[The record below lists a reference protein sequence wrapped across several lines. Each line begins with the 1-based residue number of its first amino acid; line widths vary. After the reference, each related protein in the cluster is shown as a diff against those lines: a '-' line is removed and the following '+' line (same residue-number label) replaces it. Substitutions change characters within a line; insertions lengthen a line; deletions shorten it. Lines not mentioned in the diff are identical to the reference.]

1 MFAIPRRRSITMR
14 KLGVF
19 NQVSLDGYFTDA
31 RGDMSW
37 AHKHDPEWQSF
48 TAENASGE
56 AVLLFGRVT
65 YELMAG
71 YWPTPVALE
80 QNRAVA
86 ERMNAL
92 QKVVFSRS
100 LESVSWTNTRLIRTD
115 IVTATRE
122 LKTEPAPDLL
132 IMGSGTIV
140 SQLTEAG
147 LIDEYQI
154 VVNPIVLGDGR
165 TMFSGVRD
173 RREFRLD
180 RTRTFRNGNLVL
192 WYRRS

>member
-1 MFAIPRRRSITMR
+1 MRIPVEEAIGMR

-19 NQVSLDGYFTDA
+19 NQVSLDGFFTDA

-56 AVLLFGRVT
+56 VVLVFGRIT

-71 YWPTPVALE
+71 YWPTPAALE

-92 QKVVFSRS
+92 QKIVFSRS
-100 LESVSWTNTRLIRTD
+100 LESVSWTNTRLMQTD
-115 IVTATRE
+115 IVSATRE
-122 LKTEPAPDLL
+122 LKTEPGPDLL

-147 LIDEYQI
+147 LIDEYQV

-165 TMFSGVRD
+165 TMFSGIRD
-173 RREFRLD
+173 RREFHLD
-180 RTRTFRNGNLVL
+180 KARTFRNGNVVL
-192 WYRRS
+192 WYSRS